1 MRIADIEQII
11 EAWAPRW
18 TAWERDNVGLQV
30 GDQRRDVSRILV
42 ALDITDRVVD
52 EARTKRAGLIV
63 SHHPLLFRPPS
74 SVTAS
79 NEIGRIVLKL
89 AESKIAA
96 YAAHTNL
103 DNAKHGV
110 NFVLAKSLGL
120 KNIRFLAPLGEALAK
135 IVVFVPHDAVDRV
148 ADALSS
154 SGAGVIGEYSSCSFR
169 TDGKGTFRGSRTSK
183 PSVGKAGVLEK
194 VDEVRLE
201 MLVPRA
207 NIVAAVAAL
216 KTVHPY
222 EEIAYDVYPLSN
234 ENPNFGMG
242 AVGELATGVS
252 LRSFLDRA
260 KKTLSAEALRYSGDP
275 KRTIKRVAVCG
286 GSGSELLSAAI
297 ATQADVFITADVRYH
312 TFHAAE
318 GRIALVDA
326 GHWET
331 EHLILEPLAEYIRRE
346 AAKRKNRLSV
356 SVTRYSTNPTHFL

>member
-1 MRIADIEQII
+1 MRISDIEQII

-30 GDQRRDVSRILV
+30 GDRRRDVSRILV

-52 EARTKRAGLIV
+52 EARTQRAGLIV

-103 DNAKHGV
+103 DSANDGV

-120 KNIRFLAPLGEALAK
+120 KNVRFLAPLGETLAK
-135 IVVFVPHDAVDRV
+135 IAVFVPRDAVDRV

-154 SGAGVIGEYSSCSFR
+154 SGAGVIGEYTSCSFR
-169 TDGKGTFRGSRTSK
+169 TEGKGTFRGSRRSR
-183 PSVGKAGVLEK
+183 PAVGRAGVLEK

-207 NIVAAVAAL
+207 NVDAAIAAVKKA
-216 KTVHPY
+216 HPY
-222 EEIAYDVYPLSN
+222 EEVAYDVYPLSN
-234 ENPNFGMG
+234 ESLNFGMG
-242 AVGELATGVS
+242 AVGELAAGVS
-252 LRSFLDRA
+252 LRSFLNRT
-260 KKTLSAEALRYSGDP
+260 KRVLSAAALRYSGDP
-275 KRTIKRVAVCG
+275 GSRIKRVAVCG
-286 GSGSELLSAAI
+286 GSGSELLATAI
-297 ATQADVFITADVRYH
+297 AAEADVFITADVRYH
-312 TFHAAE
+312 MYHAAE

-331 EHLILEPLAEYIRRE
+331 EHLILQPLADYIRRE
-346 AAKRKNRLSV
+346 AAKRKKRLSISV
-356 SVTRYSTNPTHFL
+356 SRYSTNPIHVL